1 MGLVEAEGA
10 KREGDTIMGPLCS
23 SGCSSQDG
31 GGGGWAA
38 KQSFTL
44 PFHNCVWASV
54 PESRR
59 REIKL
64 NDEEL
69 SSRLMTRTGRYLN
82 LSTAALFVIY
92 NQWKEAVFGFWHSGC
107 EHLRTIC
114 TVMHIRL
121 LNWSSLH
128 CTGVHVTQSKSSFL
142 HQTTN
147 HVSALIHWSWVI
159 WTKPFIR
166 L

>member
-10 KREGDTIMGPLCS
+10 KREGDTIKGPLCS

-82 LSTAALFVIY
+82 LSTAALFVNY
-92 NQWKEAVFGFWHSGC
+92 NQWKVTVFCFWHSGC
-107 EHLRTIC
+107 ERLRTLW
-114 TVMHIRL
+114 TAMHIRL
-121 LNWSSLH
+121 LDWISLDW
-128 CTGVHVTQSKSSFL
+128 TGVHVQSNPSFFSRQSIMYL
-142 HQTTN
+142 H
-147 HVSALIHWSWVI
+147 
-159 WTKPFIR
+159 
-166 L
+166 